1 MKKIL
6 KIGLVS
12 CMLIALTGC
21 SNKDKD
27 NLSNESSSNIKSI
40 TYVFNEE
47 NKKFDTTIS
56 LLSNDL
62 NLITIDALKDIV
74 ASLQNSGRVNKI
86 SLDIDKSSEKQ

>member
-27 NLSNESSSNIKSI
+27 NLSNERSSNIKSI
-40 TYVFNEE
+40 TYVFNDE
-47 NKKFDTTIS
+47 NEKFDTTIS

-74 ASLQNSGRVNKI
+74 ASLQNSERINKI
-86 SLDIDKSSEKQ
+86 SLDIDKSSEKR